1 MKNLFV
7 TILLVI
13 IVMVLGLK
21 FCCYQV
27 RETESVL
34 VTRFGKPVAERT
46 EPKLYVKWPAPI
58 EQIHRFDSR
67 LQLFEG
73 QMEETTTKG
82 GEPVIV
88 TSYIA
93 WRIAEPR
100 KFFERVST
108 VSDVQKFLMS
118 QLRNEQNDIIGR
130 HYFSE
135 FINTDPKKIHFGA
148 IETELRDAL
157 GKELS
162 EQYGI
167 EVDMV
172 GIKKFE
178 INEDVTKEVFNRM
191 KADRN
196 RKTETILGVGNA
208 TATKIRTDA
217 ESKKKELLAA
227 ANARAKAIMGRGDAE
242 AAKYYKMLE
251 ADPELA
257 MFLRDIEALKIM
269 LKKDTTIVLGADTQP
284 IKLLKEIPDIS
295 PKSADGTA
303 EGAAK

>member
-7 TILLVI
+7 TILLII
-13 IVMVLGLK
+13 IVIVLGLK
-21 FCCYQV
+21 FCFYQV

-34 VTRFGKPVAERT
+34 ITRFGKPVAEKVD
-46 EPKLYVKWPAPI
+46 PGLYIKWPSPI
-58 EQIHRFDSR
+58 EKVHRFDSR

-82 GEPVIV
+82 GEPVVV

-93 WRIAEPR
+93 WRIAEPQ

-108 VSDVQKFLMS
+108 VNDVQKFLLS
-118 QLRNEQNDIIGR
+118 QLRNEQNEVIGR

-135 FINTDPKKIHFGA
+135 FINTDPEKINFEG
-148 IETELRDAL
+148 IENELLQSLSTELSD
-157 GKELS
+157 K
-162 EQYGI
+162 YGI
-167 EVDMV
+167 EVSMV

-178 INEDVTKEVFNRM
+178 INEEVTAEVFNRM

-217 ESKKKELLAA
+217 ESKKTELLAA

-242 AAKYYKMLE
+242 AARYYKMLE
-251 ADPELA
+251 EDPELA
-257 MFLRDIEALKIM
+257 MFLRDIEALKVM
-269 LKKDTTIVLGADTQP
+269 LEKDTTIVLGADTQP
-284 IKLLKEIPDIS
+284 IGLLKDVPDIS
-295 PKSADGTA
+295 PKANEKAGSAQ
-303 EGAAK
+303 

>member
-7 TILLVI
+7 TILLII
-13 IVMVLGLK
+13 IVIVLGLK
-21 FCCYQV
+21 FCFYQV

-34 VTRFGKPVAERT
+34 ITRFGEPVAEKVD
-46 EPKLYVKWPAPI
+46 PGLYIKWPSPI
-58 EQIHRFDSR
+58 EKVHRFDSR

-82 GEPVIV
+82 GEPVVV

-93 WRIAEPR
+93 WRIAEPQ

-108 VSDVQKFLMS
+108 VNDVQKFLMS
-118 QLRNEQNDIIGR
+118 QLRNEQNEVIGR

-135 FINTDPKKIHFGA
+135 FINTDPEKINFEG
-148 IETELRDAL
+148 IENELRQSL
-157 GKELS
+157 GSELS
-162 EQYGI
+162 DKYGI
-167 EVDMV
+167 TVAMV

-178 INEDVTKEVFNRM
+178 INEEVTAEVFNRM

-217 ESKKKELLAA
+217 ESKKTELLAA

-242 AAKYYKMLE
+242 AARYYKMLE
-251 ADPELA
+251 EDPELA
-257 MFLRDIEALKIM
+257 MFLRDIEALKVM
-269 LKKDTTIVLGADTQP
+269 LEKDTTIVLGADTQP
-284 IKLLKEIPDIS
+284 IGLLKDVPDIA
-295 PKSADGTA
+295 PEKGEKETSA
-303 EGAAK
+303 E

>member
-1 MKNLFV
+1 MKNLFL
-7 TILLVI
+7 TFLLVV
-13 IVMVLGLK
+13 IVIVLGLK

-34 VTRFGKPVAERT
+34 VTRFGKPVAERI
-46 EPKLYVKWPAPI
+46 EPKLYIKWPAPI
-58 EQIHRFDSR
+58 EQVHRFDSR

-93 WRIAEPR
+93 WRIAEPQ

-108 VSDVQKFLMS
+108 VKDVQKFLMS
-118 QLRNEQNDIIGR
+118 QLRNEQNDVIGR

-135 FINTDPKKIHFGA
+135 FINTDPDKINFAG
-148 IETELRDAL
+148 IENELREAL
-157 GKELS
+157 ARELS
-162 EQYGI
+162 DKYGI
-167 EVDMV
+167 EVAMV

-178 INEDVTKEVFNRM
+178 INEEVTQEVFNRM

-208 TATKIRTDA
+208 TPSRI
-217 ESKKKELLAA
+217 
-227 ANARAKAIMGRGDAE
+227 
-242 AAKYYKMLE
+242 
-251 ADPELA
+251 
-257 MFLRDIEALKIM
+257 
-269 LKKDTTIVLGADTQP
+269 
-284 IKLLKEIPDIS
+284 
-295 PKSADGTA
+295 
-303 EGAAK
+303 